1 MPDTARPGA
10 IWRWVFAALCAS
22 SILSLLGTRSV
33 HLSLFGHFQAYAA
46 LAWMGSFALFA
57 TARPVRAAFRR
68 PARAA
73 ATGALLCAL
82 HLLLIASLHLPAGE
96 PVAAAEPARRL
107 QVVWFNMQHND
118 NALRELEVLLQAD
131 PPDLLG
137 LGETNGR
144 SGPLLLKGFDH
155 VQHSK
160 PAGVGIWSRWPIEAG
175 RAHLVPGDRD
185 LVEVTI
191 VVDGARC
198 RVGAAHW
205 RIPLHS
211 SHAAA
216 AEITASLAH
225 AHTDYL
231 LLGDLNTTPWS
242 PQMRLLEEFGGLTQ
256 ARRGRGVLGSWAP
269 GRLRWLTLPIDHVLA
284 KGAVRA
290 ENFELLPWTASDH
303 RPVRA
308 DILLTLPR

>member
-1 MPDTARPGA
+1 MPDTLRPGA
-10 IWRWVFAALCAS
+10 IWRWAFAAMCAASLLC
-22 SILSLLGTRSV
+22 LLGTRFG
-33 HLSLFGHFQAYAA
+33 LFSLFGHFQAYAA
-46 LAWMGSFALFA
+46 LAWGGSFALFA

-73 ATGALLCAL
+73 AAGALLCAL
-82 HLLLIASLHLPAGE
+82 HLMLIASLHLPAGE

-107 QVVWFNMQHND
+107 QVVWFNMQHD
-118 NALRELEVLLQAD
+118 DGALRELEEMLLTD

-137 LGETNGR
+137 LAETNGR
-144 SGPLLLKGFDH
+144 SRPTLLKGFDH

-160 PAGVGIWSRWPIEAG
+160 PAGVGIWSRWPTEDG

-185 LVEVTI
+185 LVEVTV
-191 VVDGARC
+191 VVDGARF

-216 AEITASLAH
+216 AEIMAGLALVR
-225 AHTDYL
+225 ADYL

-242 PQMRLLEEFGGLTQ
+242 PQMRLLEETGGLTH
-256 ARRGRGVLGSWAP
+256 ARRGHGVLGSWAP
-269 GRLRWLTLPIDHVLA
+269 GRLRWLTLPIDHVMA
-284 KGAVRA
+284 KGAVRVVD
-290 ENFELLPWTASDH
+290 FELLPWTASDH

-308 DILLTLPR
+308 GIVLILPR